1 MSKKSNPSW
10 DKKQQEAFQKAW
22 AKIIA
27 KAWSDAAYKQRLL
40 KDPTGVLKENG
51 VELPEGMSFHV
62 NESTDKVIQLVL
74 PNRHDGELSVE
85 TLGDVSAGGVCGPG
99 GCGHPS
105 LK

>member
-1 MSKKSNPSW
+1 MSEKSNPSW
-10 DKKQQEAFQKAW
+10 DKKQREAFQKAW

-51 VELPEGMSFHV
+51 IKLPEGMSVRV

-74 PNRHDGELSVE
+74 PKKPHGELSVE
-85 TLGDVSAGGVCGPG
+85 ELEGLAAAGEIPWTPLGPPG
-99 GCGHPS
+99 
-105 LK
+105 